1 MLVKK
6 TKKSVYVF
14 WSVNVCKE
22 IKKEPREIL
31 GWEISL

>member
-6 TKKSVYVF
+6 TKKSVYIF

-22 IKKEPREIL
+22 NKKEPREIL
-31 GWEISL
+31 DGEISL